1 MPNCTNNGATSN
13 RSYLSFAESGHPYET
28 FVVIYWHYARNNGTS
43 NTNLTAVIHKL
54 EKDVGIIEKLCDNKV
69 SASINLQRK
78 LYNEREAFRNNNMID
93 KTSKCYHLQHYT
105 FVFYIFS
112 YS

>member
-1 MPNCTNNGATSN
+1 MHKFMPNCTNNGATSN

-54 EKDVGIIEKLCDNKV
+54 EKDVSIIEKLCDNKV

-78 LYNEREAFRNNNMID
+78 LYNEREAFKI
-93 KTSKCYHLQHYT
+93 
-105 FVFYIFS
+105 II
-112 YS
+112 